1 MNTSQIFS
9 KMNQDTDKS
18 IDHVMNEFKTLHTGK
33 ANSSMVENVSVDVYG
48 SAMKLRDIAA
58 ITTPDA
64 RTIQI
69 QPWDKSSCAPIEKA
83 LLEANIGI
91 TPLITGE
98 IIRLPI
104 PELSGERRE
113 ELCKIAQGFAEQSR
127 VGVRASRKEAMDALK
142 IAQKDGLPED
152 DFKRAE
158 KNVQKNTDDAVA
170 KINDALAEKESDLR
184 QV

>member
-1 MNTSQIFS
+1 MDTSQIFS
-9 KMNQDTDKS
+9 QMTQDTGKS

-83 LLEANIGI
+83 LLEAKIGI

-170 KINDALAEKESDLR
+170 KINDALAQKEADLR